1 MPPETTPD
9 ATGETPAA
17 PDAQSPASAPTGP
30 AGPAGTSGTPTA
42 SPAATSQTDGS
53 QAEPFDPERAMRTIA
68 QLREIERKAKADA
81 RELATLK
88 AAQQA
93 REDADLSE
101 KDRATKR
108 TAELEAQLK
117 DTTTTYRTKLLR
129 LTAEG
134 VARDLRF
141 RDPKLAVRLLDLDAV
156 ELDDDGEPTNLPAL
170 LKAELKANPYLA
182 EAEPVD
188 PGPAPIGATPR
199 PANGQALSATQ
210 RQQLEQEMQTR
221 VRRAWG

>member
-17 PDAQSPASAPTGP
+17 PDAQSPAGAP
-30 AGPAGTSGTPTA
+30 GTSGPA
-42 SPAATSQTDGS
+42 PSPAPTPQTDGS

-81 RELATLK
+81 RELAALK

-93 REDADLSE
+93 REDAELSE

-117 DTTTTYRTKLLR
+117 DTTATYRTKLLR
-129 LTAEG
+129 LAAEG

-156 ELDDDGEPTNLPAL
+156 ELDDDGEATNLPAL

-199 PANGQALSATQ
+199 PANGQALTSAE
-210 RQQLEQEMQTR
+210 RE
-221 VRRAWG
+221 RADRDMALHVKRLWG

>member
-1 MPPETTPD
+1 MPPDTTPD

-17 PDAQSPASAPTGP
+17 PDAQSPASAPGTP
-30 AGPAGTSGTPTA
+30 GPAGTSGTPTA
-42 SPAATSQTDGS
+42 SPAPSTQPDGS

-199 PANGQALSATQ
+199 PANGQALTSAE
-210 RQQLEQEMQTR
+210 RD
-221 VRRAWG
+221 RADRDMALHVKRLWG

>member
-17 PDAQSPASAPTGP
+17 PDAQSPASASGTP
-30 AGPAGTSGTPTA
+30 GPAGTSGTPTA
-42 SPAATSQTDGS
+42 SPASSPQTDGS

-108 TAELEAQLK
+108 TAELEAQLQ

-199 PANGQALSATQ
+199 PANGQALTSAE
-210 RQQLEQEMQTR
+210 RD
-221 VRRAWG
+221 RADRDMALHVKRLWG